1 MSGSGSEASSL
12 ASQRIDET
20 LMNPSNGADSS
31 MEILVICPY
40 PLDTSPGQRLKYE
53 QYLDFLRDQGYSIS
67 VHPFFS
73 FNTYRILYKPG
84 KSIHKIVG
92 VIQGLLGRI
101 ALLPRVSRAA
111 GLYVF
116 LNVAPVG
123 PPWLEWLL
131 LRLCKKCIYDIDDM
145 VHMLRTT
152 KVNRVAQAF
161 KSSSR
166 YFLLMGGAD
175 HVITCTP
182 ALDDLARR
190 YNSSTTDISST
201 INTSNYLPVNS
212 YANDHDLVIGWSC
225 SHSTALYL
233 HLLDAVFQELSQHV
247 RFKLLVMGAQS
258 FELSGVDV
266 ELVPWS
272 VTAEIP
278 TLQRIDIG
286 VYPLPNDTWV
296 QGKSGLK
303 ALQYMALGIPTVAT
317 AIGCNDRV
325 IEDGVS
331 GFLVSSPDQWM
342 ARLSQLLSEPQ
353 LRRTIGRNARAR
365 VERFYSVDAN
375 KNTYLAIFESVYG
388 KPATVS

>member
-1 MSGSGSEASSL
+1 M
-12 ASQRIDET
+12 
-20 LMNPSNGADSS
+20 
-31 MEILVICPY
+31 
-40 PLDTSPGQRLKYE
+40 
-53 QYLDFLRDQGYSIS
+53 
-67 VHPFFS
+67 
-73 FNTYRILYKPG
+73 
-84 KSIHKIVG
+84 
-92 VIQGLLGRI
+92 
-101 ALLPRVSRAA
+101 
-111 GLYVF
+111 
-116 LNVAPVG
+116 
-123 PPWLEWLL
+123 EWLY

-152 KVNRVAQAF
+152 KINRFAQPF

-166 YFLLMGGAD
+166 YFLMMRGAD

-190 YNSSTTDISST
+190 YNPCTTDISST
-201 INTSNYLPVNS
+201 INTSAYLPVNS
-212 YANDHDLVIGWSC
+212 YANDYRLVIGWSG
-225 SHSTALYL
+225 SHSTAPYL
-233 HLLDAVFQELSQHV
+233 HLLDDVFQELSRHV
-247 RFKLLVMGAQS
+247 RFKLLVMGAQA
-258 FELSGVDV
+258 FELPGVNV

-286 VYPLPNDTWV
+286 VYPLPNDSWV

-331 GFLVSSPDQWM
+331 GYLVSTPEQWK
-342 ARLSQLLSEPQ
+342 AKLSQLLFDPQ
-353 LRRTIGRNARAR
+353 LRRTVGSNARER

-375 KNTYLAIFESVYG
+375 KNTYLSIFESVYG
-388 KPATVS
+388 KPATLC

>member
-1 MSGSGSEASSL
+1 
-12 ASQRIDET
+12 
-20 LMNPSNGADSS
+20 MNPRNRADSE

-40 PLDTSPGQRLKYE
+40 PLDTVPGQRLKYE
-53 QYLDFLRDQGYSIS
+53 QYLGFIRDQGFCIS

-73 FNTYRILYKPG
+73 FNTFNILYRPG
-84 KSIHKIVG
+84 KSIQKIVG
-92 VIQGLLGRI
+92 VLRGFLGRF
-101 ALLPRVSRAA
+101 ALLMRVSKAD
-111 GLYVF
+111 GIYVF

-123 PPWLEWLL
+123 PPWLEWLF

-152 KVNRVAQAF
+152 KVNRFAQAF
-161 KSSSR
+161 KSPSR
-166 YFLLMGGAD
+166 YFLMMGVAD

-182 ALDDLARR
+182 ALNDLAGR
-190 YNSSTTDISST
+190 YNPCTTDISST
-201 INTSNYLPVNS
+201 INTSSYLPVNS
-212 YANDHDLVIGWSC
+212 YSNDHELVIGWSG
-225 SHSTALYL
+225 SHSTAPYL
-233 HLLDAVFQELSQHV
+233 HLLDDVFQELSTHA
-247 RFKLLVMGAQS
+247 RFKLLVMGAQA
-258 FELSGVDV
+258 FELPGVNV

-286 VYPLPNDTWV
+286 VYPLPNDSWV

-331 GFLVSSPDQWM
+331 GFLASTPEQWM
-342 ARLSQLLSEPQ
+342 AQLSQLLNEPE
-353 LRRTIGRNARAR
+353 LRRTIGRNARER

-375 KNTYLAIFESVYG
+375 KNTYLSIFESVYG
-388 KPATVS
+388 KPVTVY

>member
-1 MSGSGSEASSL
+1 MS
-12 ASQRIDET
+12 
-20 LMNPSNGADSS
+20 PSNGADSS

-40 PLDTSPGQRLKYE
+40 PLDTVPGQRLKYE
-53 QYLDFLRDQGYSIS
+53 QYFGFLRAQGYSIS

-73 FNTYRILYKPG
+73 LNTYRILYKPG

-101 ALLPRVSRAA
+101 ALLPRVSSAA

-116 LNVAPVG
+116 LNVTPVG
-123 PPWLEWLL
+123 PSWLEWLF

-152 KVNRVAQAF
+152 KINRFAQPF
-161 KSSSR
+161 KSSRR
-166 YFLLMGGAD
+166 YFLMMSGAD

-182 ALDDLARR
+182 ALNDLAGR
-190 YNSSTTDISST
+190 YNPCTTDISST
-201 INTSNYLPVNS
+201 IDTSAYLPVNS
-212 YANDHDLVIGWSC
+212 YANDHELVIGWSG
-225 SHSTALYL
+225 SHSTAPYL
-233 HLLDAVFQELSQHV
+233 HLLDDVFQELSRHA
-247 RFKLLVMGAQS
+247 RFKLLVMGAQA
-258 FELSGVDV
+258 FELPGVNV

-286 VYPLPNDTWV
+286 VYPLPNDSWV

-325 IEDGVS
+325 IENGVS
-331 GFLVSSPDQWM
+331 GFLVSTPEQWK
-342 ARLSQLLSEPQ
+342 AKLSQLLCDPP
-353 LRRTIGRNARAR
+353 LRRTIGRNARGR
-365 VERFYSVDAN
+365 VERFYSVEAN
-375 KNTYLAIFESVYG
+375 KNTYLSIFESVYG
-388 KPATVS
+388 KPATVC